1 MDELGPHADLKEPG
15 RGRYPGNAGYKI
27 RLEVDEGRLFSGN
40 DQLNV
45 RDGVVMCQ
53 IVSEL
58 GHGNLTKS
66 SRFFKISLRLSDPT
80 STRASL
86 VKVLIVNL
94 SLATYGGN

>member
-15 RGRYPGNAGYKI
+15 RGRYPGNPGYKI

-45 RDGVVMCQ
+45 RDGGVMCQ

-58 GHGNLTKS
+58 GMGIS
-66 SRFFKISLRLSDPT
+66 PSPRDFSRFPCGCQILRVHGPAWSSQPGTPLP
-80 STRASL
+80 RY
-86 VKVLIVNL
+86 I
-94 SLATYGGN
+94 